1 MATHEIQ
8 SPMTGNV
15 VEVSV
20 SVGDQISE
28 GDLIIVIE
36 SMKMENEIFS
46 EVSGMVTEVRVEED
60 ENVNPSTTIDP
71 AGEIDPIATEE
82 L

>member
-36 SMKMENEIFS
+36 PMKLENEIY
-46 EVSGMVTEVRVEED
+46 VL
-60 ENVNPSTTIDP
+60 ENERRKQTFKCKQLNK
-71 AGEIDPIATEE
+71 
-82 L
+82 

>member
-15 VEVSV
+15 VAVSV

-46 EVSGMVTEVRVEED
+46 EVSGTVTEVRVEED
-60 ENVNPSTTIDP
+60 ENVS
-71 AGEIDPIATEE
+71 EE
-82 L
+82 AVIIVVEN

>member
-1 MATHEIQ
+1 
-8 SPMTGNV
+8 MTGNV

-46 EVSGMVTEVRVEED
+46 EVSVTVTEVRVEED
-60 ENVNPSTTIDP
+60 ENVS
-71 AGEIDPIATEE
+71 EE
-82 L
+82 AVIIVVEN

>member
-46 EVSGMVTEVRVEED
+46 EVSGTVTEVRVEED
-60 ENVNPSTTIDP
+60 ENVS
-71 AGEIDPIATEE
+71 EE
-82 L
+82 AVIIVVEN

>member
-46 EVSGMVTEVRVEED
+46 EVSCTVTEVRVEED
-60 ENVNPSTTIDP
+60 ENVSEEPVIIV
-71 AGEIDPIATEE
+71 GEN
-82 L
+82 

>member
-46 EVSGMVTEVRVEED
+46 EVSGTVTEAVSYTHLTL
-60 ENVNPSTTIDP
+60 PTK
-71 AGEIDPIATEE
+71 A
-82 L
+82 